1 MPHIY
6 NKSSEYEKFWQPIAD
21 EFYLSKY
28 PKCELKR
35 YNSHSKEDLEFQK
48 KDIDLTISLADR
60 SIHISEKF
68 RKDDYG
74 DLLIE
79 LFSKYPDIKGWMN
92 NSAADYIT
100 YFTPHKV
107 YVINKLELLNWYQTE
122 NFEDKI
128 NLEISNFHTLNERKS
143 SRKKIEYTSSKGNS
157 FFIHLIQAYNKTKD
171 AEWHT
176 LSLAISWND
185 LEKEGIQ
192 VKKYPI

>member
-1 MPHIY
+1 MLHRY
-6 NKSSEYEKFWQPIAD
+6 DQSSEYEKFWQPIAD
-21 EFYLSKY
+21 EFYTSKY

-35 YNSHSKEDLEFQK
+35 YNSNSKEDLEFQK
-48 KDIDLTISLADR
+48 KDIDLTIVLPDR
-60 SIHISEKF
+60 NIHISEKF

-79 LFSKYPDIKGWMN
+79 LFSKYPDVKGWMN

-143 SRKKIEYTSSKGNS
+143 SRKKIEYTSSKGHS
-157 FFIHLIQAYNKTKD
+157 FFIHLIQAYNKTMD

-176 LSLAISWND
+176 LSLAISWNE